1 MPDGDAVTAAATSQW
16 VGAAVALG
24 IAIAVVWVLRV
35 LFARRARKLAES
47 VLRGDLTPEVDTRL
61 RLIERLL
68 YAVVLCLGVAA
79 ALSKFD
85 AVRNVGRALLASG
98 AIAAAV
104 VGFAARQT
112 LANVVAGIM
121 IAVTQPLRIG
131 DWVEFDGHYGV
142 VEDITLSY
150 TMLRTGKEQRV
161 VIPNE
166 RLAAGVLRNDS
177 IVSAPVAVEAS
188 VWLPAGADVA
198 RAVTLLTDEGDVA
211 VAESTPEGVRLNV
224 SREASDPDARAGRE
238 AELRARCLAR
248 LHTAGLLEA

>member
-1 MPDGDAVTAAATSQW
+1 M
-16 VGAAVALG
+16 GAAVALG
-24 IAIAVVWVLRV
+24 TSIVIVWMLRV
-35 LFARRARKLAES
+35 IFARRARKLAES
-47 VLRGDLTPEVDTRL
+47 VLRGDITPEVDTRL

-68 YAVVLCLGVAA
+68 YAVVLCLGIAA

-85 AVRNVGRALLASG
+85 AVRNIGRALLASG

-104 VGFAARQT
+104 IGFAARQT

-121 IAVTQPLRIG
+121 IAITQPLRIG

-150 TMLRTGKEQRV
+150 TTLRTGKEQRF

-177 IVSAPVAVEAS
+177 IVSAPVAVEIA
-188 VWLPAGADVA
+188 VWVPPSSDIG
-198 RAVTLLTDEGDVA
+198 RAVDILAEEGDVS

-224 SREASDPDARAGRE
+224 SGEAADPEARAGRE
-238 AELRARCLAR
+238 AELRARCLDR
-248 LHTAGLLEA
+248 LRTAGLLEA